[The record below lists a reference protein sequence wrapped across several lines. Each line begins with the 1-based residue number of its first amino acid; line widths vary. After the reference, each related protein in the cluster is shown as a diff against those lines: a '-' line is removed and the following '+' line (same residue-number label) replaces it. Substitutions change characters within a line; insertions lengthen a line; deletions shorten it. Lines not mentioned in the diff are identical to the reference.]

1 MKSVKWFFLCQGNIL
16 DFLYTYLFSNYLYML
31 SILQGTKDSIVGD
44 MTLNLLILDTDND
57 GS

>member
-16 DFLYTYLFSNYLYML
+16 VFLYTYLFSNYLYML

-44 MTLNLLILDTDND
+44 MTLNLLILDTNND